1 MMRSLVSMT
10 AVALVLWEIL
20 LSQTLAAGLETIK
33 TRGRLIVGIKNNLP
47 PLGFLDQSG
56 NLKGFEVDISQQ
68 LAKELLGSN
77 NQLDLLPLKNS
88 ERFPALWSDQ
98 VDLLI
103 AQVTLTKN
111 RSRLMDFS
119 LPYYVDSTVLIGRK
133 GLKSSDFQRK
143 EDLIGILKGSASI
156 SILQGAF
163 PQAALIGAESYQAGL
178 DALKQGEIK
187 GFAGDAIAIADWLKQ
202 NPEFTQV
209 GNKLAFHSLAI
220 ALPRG
225 EQYNSLR
232 LRVYKIVEGWRQSG
246 WLQERATF
254 WGLP

>member
-1 MMRSLVSMT
+1 MRSLVSIT
-10 AVALVLWEIL
+10 AVALVASGIFI
-20 LSQTLAAGLETIK
+20 SQTLASSLETIE

-56 NLKGFEVDISQQ
+56 NLKGFEIDISQQ
-68 LAKELLGSN
+68 LAKELLGSATH
-77 NQLDLLPLKNS
+77 LELLPVKNS
-88 ERFPALWSDQ
+88 ERFPALWSDR

-111 RSRLMDFS
+111 RSRLMEFS
-119 LPYYVDSTVLIGRK
+119 LPYYTDATVLIARQGSK
-133 GLKSSDFQRK
+133 PSDFSR
-143 EDLIGILKGSASI
+143 EDDLIGVVKGSETI
-156 SILQGAF
+156 SILQGSF
-163 PQAALIGAESYQAGL
+163 PKVKLIGADSYQSGL
-178 DALKQGEIK
+178 EALKQGKIK
-187 GFAGDAIAIADWLKQ
+187 GFAGDGIALADWLKQ

>member
-1 MMRSLVSMT
+1 MRSLVSIS
-10 AVALVLWEIL
+10 ALALLLWEL
-20 LSQTLAAGLETIK
+20 LIAQTLASGLETIEK
-33 TRGRLIVGIKNNLP
+33 RGRLIVGVKNNLP

-68 LAKELLGSN
+68 LARELLGN
-77 NQLDLLPLKNS
+77 ANQLELLPVQNS
-88 ERFPALWSDQ
+88 ERFSALWSDQ

-133 GLKSSDFQRK
+133 GLKSSDFNSQK
-143 EDLIGILKGSASI
+143 DLIGVLKGSEAI
-156 SILQGAF
+156 AILQGAF
-163 PQAALIGAESYQAGL
+163 PKAELVGAKSYKAGL
-178 DALKQGEIK
+178 EALKQGKIK
-187 GFAGDAIAIADWLKQ
+187 GFVGDAIAIADWLKQ

-209 GNKLAFHSLAI
+209 GHKLAFHSLAI

-225 EQYNSLR
+225 EQSNSLR
-232 LRVYKIVEGWRQSG
+232 LRVYAIVEGWRQSG